1 MLTWAGMIFSVRRT
15 SLPSSD
21 MSSPQMGHS
30 RSSSLS
36 RCSTTSTGTFSGRTS
51 SSLLERFRR
60 VCAATSVTFVPG
72 GAMYASASL
81 NVRLNWPMSS
91 SWTFSLDTPNRFLF
105 ARRSCSKSHSFW
117 LFNSSYSAREIV
129 TVSVFL
135 VSVFHSFIFLI
146 ILQI

>member
-1 MLTWAGMIFSVRRT
+1 
-15 SLPSSD
+15 
-21 MSSPQMGHS
+21 
-30 RSSSLS
+30 
-36 RCSTTSTGTFSGRTS
+36 
-51 SSLLERFRR
+51 
-60 VCAATSVTFVPG
+60 
-72 GAMYASASL
+72 MYASASL